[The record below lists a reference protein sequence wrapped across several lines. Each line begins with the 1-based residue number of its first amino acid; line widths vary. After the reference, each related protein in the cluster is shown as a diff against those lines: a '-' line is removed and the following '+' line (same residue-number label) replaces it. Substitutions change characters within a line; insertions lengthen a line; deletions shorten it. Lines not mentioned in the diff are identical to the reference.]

1 MPNVLF
7 ITSHG
12 CTPCLR
18 VKRILNELQT
28 QMSNLAVEEVEY
40 TSGPG
45 TKLSMENDIQ
55 YPPAVFLDGNLI
67 AKGKID
73 VEMMIKAI
81 RENSW
86 RQN

>member
-1 MPNVLF
+1 MPNVVLV
-7 ITSHG
+7 TSYG

-28 QMSNLAVEEVEY
+28 KMPNLTVKEVDY
-40 TSGPG
+40 TSASGV
-45 TKLSMENDIQ
+45 KMSIENGIQ

-73 VEMMIKAI
+73 AESVIKAI
-81 RENSW
+81 RESDGNKT
-86 RQN
+86 